1 MSAHS
6 FVDIGQ
12 HLLLPS
18 RESYIP
24 SLMALF
30 REDELLDDGDHYG
43 YASTTAKL
51 RDRLQLQGFTA
62 GRVLSE
68 LRAAVEAWHGR
79 HKNAGADE
87 MDIPVRDVSALLSD
101 LRLYVNSTDPWAT
114 YDEPTEVYWS
124 MDPRSILRLAVDAVE
139 DARRPIRYNLDDLA
153 LSESIPRGSP
163 LAEQAREQ
171 QREGVAR
178 DAPLLVLTEGSSD
191 SLLLSEAVTVCYP
204 HLDGFLRF
212 MDFSAGADGSAASL
226 ARLIRSFIG
235 AGIAHRV
242 LGVADND
249 TAAYDAL
256 DKLKRERLPEGYR
269 ILHYPDL
276 PLLESYP
283 TLGPQMHERV
293 PMNINGKAGSLE
305 MYLGEDVLTLDGDLI
320 PVQWTGYIEGQRSYQ
335 GAIAKHHKSRIH
347 DAFRDKVA
355 AARQDPENKVT
366 RDWSG
371 VEAIVEAILGAF
383 G

>member
-6 FVDIGQ
+6 FIEIGGR
-12 HLLLPS
+12 LLLPS
-18 RESYIP
+18 REGYIP
-24 SLMALF
+24 SLVALF
-30 REDELLDDGDHYG
+30 REDELIDDGDHYG
-43 YASTTAKL
+43 YACTTAKL
-51 RDRLQLQGFTA
+51 RDRLQLQGFTS
-62 GRVLSE
+62 GRVLAE
-68 LRAAVEAWHGR
+68 LRTAVEAWHDG
-79 HKNAGADE
+79 HDNAGADE
-87 MDIPVRDVSALLSD
+87 MGVSVRDASALLSD
-101 LRLYVNSTDPWAT
+101 LRAYVNSSDPWAT
-114 YDEPTEVYWS
+114 YDEPTEVYWR
-124 MDPRSILRLAVDAVE
+124 MDPRSILRLAVDTVE
-139 DARRPIRYNLDDLA
+139 STERPIRYNLDDLA
-153 LSESIPRGSP
+153 LWEIILRGSP

-191 SLLLSEAVTVCYP
+191 SLLLSEAVSVCYP
-204 HLDGFLRF
+204 HLTGFLRF

-256 DKLKRERLPEGYR
+256 EKLKRERLPDDYR

-276 PLLESYP
+276 PLLECYP
-283 TLGPQMHERV
+283 TLGPQVHERV

-305 MYLGEDVLTLDGDLI
+305 MYLGEDVLTLDGELV

-335 GAIAKHHKSRIH
+335 GAIAKQHKSRIQE
-347 DAFRDKVA
+347 AFRDKVA
-355 AARQDPENKVT
+355 SVRRDPTIKHT
-366 RDWSG
+366 QDWSG
-371 VEAIVEAILGAF
+371 VEAVVEAILGAF
-383 G
+383 A